1 VLIQLLA
8 YQKLASH
15 TGFVQRC
22 IGVQLASRPHRER
35 NFLTSPPMRP
45 LLLLAVF
52 LLLLHP
58 AHAQQRLAKARQQSY
73 LTKVFRLTDEQTRI
87 LYEHGL
93 NAARPEFFTQE
104 VDSFPTAQ
112 PVRRALPLGYYLVAH
127 TEGPRLVYELR
138 AETDREVLV
147 VDNQVDLTLVV
158 RDSLGRLLTDAQVA
172 LAGRPLAFDAATQS
186 FRQAQGGRAGLL
198 AVTQAGRTTFH
209 PLDQTFPTVSRQRYR
224 PRGPWLRR
232 AGGRLLYGAPLGYL
246 TRPMWKLVRD
256 IKHARDVSTGLVGLL
271 RSAFNEDVRDERQD
285 RREQQHEGREEAAR
299 WVSYVATSQ
308 PRYRPTGD
316 TLLLK
321 ARVLRQKDGRLYRRP
336 LTLWVGGNLYGSD
349 GGKRIASLRP
359 TRPGSYQY
367 ALPLTDTLGLRPDA
381 YVGFRL
387 KDRHDNVLASGQFK
401 LEDYEL
407 KNSHYTLRVA
417 EKTHRQSKPQAVFVR
432 GTDANDLN
440 LLDARLQLSITP
452 SGAPGPLP
460 HRQLFIPDTLWAKS
474 QPLDALGETRL
485 NVPETALPDVDFR
498 YNVQATLLTSD
509 NERRTEST
517 TVDFRRDPGE
527 LHLELRGD
535 SVYLTYLHLG
545 QTRAHAATLKVST
558 ASELGSG
565 WLFRGPVQLP
575 CAVRVDAQA
584 DGYSLADGQGRQ
596 VGLKLDEQNAGLALL
611 SDRPADSLVMA
622 VANPRRLAF
631 WYYIYQGNRL
641 RYRGYGPNLRLAV
654 PHAGTE
660 PWFASLHYWWGG
672 ELRSAEYTMALP
684 APQLVINTE
693 QPEVAYPGQKIS
705 LRFAVTDE
713 RGRPVPNAD
722 LTSYAYTSK
731 FGQAEAPK
739 LPVLRTAQPVV
750 GRQSLRRF
758 QLSGN
763 FDCGPVS
770 KPLPWARW
778 RHVLGLDSLKFYQ
791 FLYPETGFF
800 HEYQPA
806 PGGLTQVAVFL
817 VDSGRVQPPVAVY
830 VDGQPGY
837 IHNVNQNAP
846 YTVVADSGHHTLSV
860 RTATRFV
867 TLRDVYLRPLH
878 KLTLSIDINQRCAE
892 LSVEKRE
899 PQLSPDELL
908 GLQRSLV
915 VVENTPLLNAT
926 LRQGRVLRPF
936 TRSNYRYANGQV
948 SGPFRPD
955 SVLLRDDY
963 GFRRKFLFEP
973 LFRYSFGPSLLRM
986 QCLEADYLGPLNG
999 YERYNWLPLAGFA
1012 YTEADFRR
1020 PPLQPIGKSRPIIY
1034 HDYLNAWF
1042 DVPSATPHG
1051 QGRLELRFPPR
1062 PADAGPNY
1070 QGLPALRYVLLT
1082 RPDQPKFQ
1090 RLEHGNGFVHALAP
1104 GRYRVAVL
1112 LADSSCL
1119 APAEDVIIK
1128 PNGQTYFQL
1137 QLADRVP
1144 AGRLSHRINQ
1154 LLWRRRPISHVTM
1167 ADSVPAR
1174 REIRVETPT
1183 APKAGWRTVRGQ
1195 VLDAASEEGLP
1206 GATVILKGT
1215 TLGVSTAADGSF
1227 SLQVPPNGLHALTVS
1242 SIGYVTK
1249 EIPLTQQSVFTIRL
1263 QVDVKQ
1269 LDEVVVTGY
1278 GALQQ
1283 RQQMSYSVASVET
1296 ISLSGR
1302 VAGVQITGAT
1312 PGASSHITIR
1322 GASTISGNDRPLIIL
1337 DGLPFNGLLTDLDP
1351 ATVASI
1357 TTVKSTQAQG
1367 LYGSL
1372 AANGVLL
1379 ITTKKSADADAAGQD
1394 PRLAMRHHFR
1404 DYAWWRPLLLT
1415 DARGQARTDVV
1426 LPDDVTSWDSFV
1438 LASDDHGR
1446 LGRATGRLRSFKQL
1460 RAELATPRFL
1470 VAGDRTQL
1478 LGKSLNYG
1486 FDTARVTTT
1495 FRAGTRELRSQARTV
1510 SPVALDTLTFTAPA
1524 TTAPDSVQLS
1534 FALAQA
1540 NGYQDG
1546 EQRSL
1551 PLLPA
1556 GTLERVGTFATITAA
1571 DTTVQ
1576 LPIDPALGEVTVRL
1590 ESDALPLLLSEIEHL
1605 QHYAYL
1611 CNEQAAS
1618 KLKALLLERRIRE
1631 VQQQPFK
1638 GDRAVNFLI
1647 KKLLA
1652 GRHQPEG
1659 LLWGTWPKSEVSPW
1673 ATTHVVE
1680 ALLEAEK
1687 AGYKVKFDR
1696 APAQAYLLRE
1706 LDDHLSDAA
1715 VAASLKGRAYNY
1727 YGYYRSP
1734 DDVIRLL
1741 DLLHRL
1747 GAPVDFATYL
1757 ARFDRLQNGRQPLDR
1772 YLALVGLR
1780 QRLDLPY
1787 QLDTLRRYRLRT
1799 QLGGVFYA
1807 DTLHYS
1813 SYYGYLL
1820 RDKVGTTLLA
1830 YRVLRAVGGHAA
1842 ELARLRTG
1850 LLNLREGGHWTS
1862 TYEAAEILETIGPDL
1877 FAPGRATLARAS
1889 LSGGLNQTVTQF
1901 PFTAKVAATAGP
1913 LTLRKE
1919 GVLPLY
1925 ATAYQSRWNP
1935 TPAPVAAAFTVR
1947 TELAGQTG
1955 TRVLLRAGQPAELL
1969 VTVDVKAEARYVLLE
1984 VPIPAGCSYG
1994 DPAAP
1999 NYLEAHREY
2008 LRHQTG
2014 IFLDRLPVG
2023 RHQFRI
2029 ALQPRFRGV
2038 YTLNPAKA
2046 ELVYFPTKF
2055 GRSASKQAVV
2065 K

>member
-1 VLIQLLA
+1 
-8 YQKLASH
+8 
-15 TGFVQRC
+15 
-22 IGVQLASRPHRER
+22 
-35 NFLTSPPMRP
+35 MRP
-45 LLLLAVF
+45 LLLLAFFV
-52 LLLLHP
+52 LLLQP
-58 AHAQQRLAKARQQSY
+58 AHAQQRLAQARQQSY
-73 LTKVFRLTDEQTRI
+73 LTKTFRITDDQARY
-87 LYEHGL
+87 LYERSL
-93 NAARPEFFTQE
+93 DAARPEFFTQA
-104 VDSFPTAQ
+104 VDSFPSDK
-112 PVRRALPLGYYLVAH
+112 PVHRPLPLGYYLVAH
-127 TEGPRLVYELR
+127 TEGPRLVYQLR
-138 AETDREVLV
+138 TETDREVV
-147 VDNQVDLTLVV
+147 VIDNQVDLALVV
-158 RDSLGRLLTDAQVA
+158 RDSLGHLLPDAQVA
-172 LAGRPLAFDAATQS
+172 LAGRALLFDTTTQS
-186 FRQAQGGRAGLL
+186 YRQARGGRAGLL
-198 AVTQAGRTTFH
+198 AVTLGGRTTFH
-209 PLDQTFPTVSRQRYR
+209 ALDQTFPYQPRQSYQA
-224 PRGPWLRR
+224 RGPWLRR
-232 AGGRLLYGAPLGYL
+232 AGRRLLYGVPLGYL
-246 TRPMWKLVRD
+246 TRPVWRLVHD
-256 IKHARDVSTGLVGLL
+256 LKHASNVSTGLLGLL
-271 RSAFNEDVRDERQD
+271 RSAFNEEVRDERQD
-285 RREQQHEGREEAAR
+285 RREQKHEGQEEAAR

-321 ARVLRQKDGRLYRRP
+321 ARVLRQKNGRPYRRP
-336 LTLWVGGNLYGSD
+336 LTLWVGGLYDRD

-367 ALPLTDTLGLRPDA
+367 ALPLTDTLGLRPDTH
-381 YVGFRL
+381 VGFRL
-387 KDRHDNVLASGQFK
+387 KDQHDNVLASGQFK

-417 EKTHRQSKPQAVFVR
+417 EKTHRQGQPQAVYVR

-440 LLDARLQLSITP
+440 LLDARLQLSLTP
-452 SGAPGPLP
+452 AGAPGALP
-460 HRQLFIPDTLWAKS
+460 QRQLFIPDTLWTKR
-474 QPLDALGETRL
+474 QLLDALGETRV

-535 SVYLTYLHLG
+535 SVYLSYQHLG
-545 QTRAHAATLKVST
+545 QARAHAATLKVST

-565 WLFRGPVQLP
+565 WLFRGAVQLP
-575 CAVRVDAQA
+575 CAVRVDVQA
-584 DGYSLADGQGRQ
+584 DSYELRDEQGR
-596 VGLKLDEQNAGLALL
+596 KATLDIDADNAGLALL
-611 SDRPADSLVMA
+611 SDRSADSLVLA
-622 VANPRRLAF
+622 VANPHRVAF

-654 PHAGTE
+654 PHAGSE
-660 PWFASLHYWWGG
+660 PWFASLHYWWGD

-684 APQLVINTE
+684 APQLVITTE

-713 RGRPVPNAD
+713 QGRPVPNAD

-731 FGQAEAPK
+731 FGQAEAPA
-739 LPVLRTAQPVV
+739 LPVLRVARPVV

-758 QLSGN
+758 KLSKN
-763 FDCGPVS
+763 FDDATS
-770 KPLPWARW
+770 KPLPWGRW
-778 RHVLGLDSLKFYQ
+778 RHVLGLDSLRFYQ

-800 HEYQPA
+800 HEYRPA
-806 PGGLTQVAVFL
+806 PGGLAQVAVFL
-817 VDSGRVQPPVAVY
+817 VDSGRVQPPVAIY

-837 IHNVNQNAP
+837 IHNVNQNDP

-860 RTATRFV
+860 RTATRLV

-878 KLTLSIDINQRCAE
+878 KLTLSIDVNRKCHE
-892 LSVEKRE
+892 LSVEKRD
-899 PQLSPDELL
+899 PQLSSSELL
-908 GLQRSLV
+908 GLQRALV
-915 VVENTPLLNAT
+915 IVDNTPLANAT

-936 TRSNYRYANGQV
+936 TQNNYRYGNSRV

-963 GFRRKFLFEP
+963 GLRRKFLFEP
-973 LFRYSFGPSLLRM
+973 LFRYSFGPELLRM
-986 QCLEADYLGPLNG
+986 QCLETDYLGSLNG

-1012 YTEADFRR
+1012 YTEADFKR
-1020 PPLQPIGKSRPIIY
+1020 PPLQPNGKRSATY
-1034 HDYLNAWF
+1034 YDYLNTRF
-1042 DVPSATPHG
+1042 DVPYATPRG
-1051 QGRLELRFPPR
+1051 QGRLELRLPPR

-1070 QGLPALRYVLLT
+1070 QGLPTLRYVLLT
-1082 RPDQPKFQ
+1082 RPGQPKFQ

-1119 APAEDVIIK
+1119 APAEDVIIE
-1128 PNGQTYFQL
+1128 PNGQTYFQF

-1144 AGRLSHRINQ
+1144 AGRLSQRINQ

-1206 GATVILKGT
+1206 GATVLLKGT
-1215 TLGVSTAADGSF
+1215 TMGVSTQADGSF
-1227 SLQVPPNGLHALTVS
+1227 SLQVPPDGSPVLTIS
-1242 SIGYVTK
+1242 SIGYVTN
-1249 EIPLTQQSVFTIRL
+1249 EIPLERQSVFTIRL
-1263 QVDVKQ
+1263 AVDTKR

-1278 GALQQ
+1278 SIQ
-1283 RQQMSYSVASVET
+1283 RERR
-1296 ISLSGR
+1296 SLGYAVSSITLNTLAGK
-1302 VAGVQITGAT
+1302 VPGVQIIGAA

-1322 GASTISGNDRPLIIL
+1322 GAATISGNDRPLIIL

-1351 ATVASI
+1351 ATVANV
-1357 TTVKSTQAQG
+1357 TVVKSAQAQG

-1379 ITTKKSADADAAGQD
+1379 ITTKKSVDADMPGHD
-1394 PRLAMRHHFR
+1394 PRLAMRRHFR

-1415 DARGQARTDVV
+1415 DAHGQAHTDVV

-1438 LASDDHGR
+1438 LASNNHGR
-1446 LGRATGRLRSFKQL
+1446 LGRATSRLRAFKQL

-1478 LGKSLNYG
+1478 MGKSLNYG
-1486 FDTARVTTT
+1486 FDTAQVTTT
-1495 FRAGTRELRSQARTV
+1495 FRAGTQVLRTQSRRV
-1510 SPVALDTLTFTAPA
+1510 SPMALDTLTFTAPA
-1524 TTAPDSVQLS
+1524 ATVPDSVQLS
-1534 FALAQA
+1534 FALAQP

-1551 PLLPA
+1551 PVLPA
-1556 GTLERVGTFATITAA
+1556 GTLERIGTFATLTAA
-1571 DTTVQ
+1571 DTTLQ
-1576 LPIDPALGEVTVRL
+1576 LPTDPALGEATVHL

-1618 KLKALLLERRIRE
+1618 KLKALLLERRIRA
-1631 VQQQPFK
+1631 VQQVPFR

-1647 KKLLA
+1647 RKLLA
-1652 GRHQPEG
+1652 GQHQPEG
-1659 LLWGTWPKSEVSPW
+1659 LWGTWPKSEVSPW
-1673 ATTHVVE
+1673 ATSHVVE

-1706 LDDHLSDAA
+1706 LDDHLSDAST
-1715 VAASLKGRAYNY
+1715 VAILRGRPLPSY
-1727 YGYYRSP
+1727 YSYYRSP
-1734 DDVIRLL
+1734 DDLIRLL
-1741 DLLHRL
+1741 ALLHRL
-1747 GAPVDFATYL
+1747 GAPTDFATYL
-1757 ARFDRLQNGRQPLDR
+1757 ARFDRLQTGRQPLDR
-1772 YLALVGLR
+1772 YLALVNLR
-1780 QRLDLPY
+1780 QELSLPY

-1807 DTLHYS
+1807 DTLHFS

-1830 YRVLRAVGGHAA
+1830 YRALRAHGGHEA
-1842 ELARLRTG
+1842 ELARLRVG

-1862 TYEAAEILETIGPDL
+1862 TYEAAQILETIGPDL
-1877 FAPGRATLARAS
+1877 FAPGRATFARAS
-1889 LSGGLNQTVTQF
+1889 LSGGINQTITQF

-1935 TPAPVAAAFTVR
+1935 TPPPVAAAFAVR

-1955 TRVLLRAGQPAELL
+1955 THVVLRAGQPAELL

-1994 DPAAP
+1994 EPAQP
-1999 NYLEAHREY
+1999 SYLETHREY

-2029 ALQPRFRGV
+2029 ALQPRFRGT
-2038 YTLNPAKA
+2038 YTINPAKA